1 MPTVNEALQDAQISH
16 AVDLQQYTNGVVR
29 RIVALLNRADA
40 SLSAALSEALSR
52 LDPDSFTV
60 ARLETLLT
68 SVRQINAQAYAQVQ
82 AELEGD
88 LRDLADYEAGWQFDL
103 FERVLPEPVKVRYPL
118 VRITAEQVYAATMAR
133 PFQGRL
139 LREWAQGLDEGRMR
153 TIREA
158 VRQGFVQ
165 GQTVDQIVRAIRGSR
180 AEQYADGLLNRSR
193 NDLVTIVHTAIGHT
207 AAVAREN
214 FYSANSVIVKAEK
227 WTSTLDTKTSEP
239 CRIRDNLRYEAGTH
253 KPIGHKV
260 PWLQGPGRI
269 HMRCRSTSTP
279 VTKSWRELGIP
290 VDEMSP
296 GERASMDGQ
305 VPADT
310 TYAEWLQR
318 QSYERQEQVLGVDR
332 ARMMQEG
339 ATLDTFYD
347 SRGRWLTLDELRE
360 RDSVRQ
366 AA

>member
-1 MPTVNEALQDAQISH
+1 MPTVNEQLQDEQISH
-16 AVDLQQYTNGVVR
+16 AVDLQQYANGVVR

-40 SLSAALSEALSR
+40 SLAAALSEALER
-52 LDPDSFTV
+52 LDADSFTV
-60 ARLETLLT
+60 ARLEAMLT
-68 SVRQINAQAYAQVQ
+68 QVRQINAQAYAQVQ
-82 AELEGD
+82 GELERD

-103 FERVLPEPVKVRYPL
+103 FERLLPEPVKVRFPL
-118 VRITAEQVYAATMAR
+118 VRVAAEQVYTAAMAR

-139 LREWAQGLDEGRMR
+139 LREWALGMDEVRMR
-153 TIREA
+153 VIREA

-180 AEQYADGLLNRSR
+180 AERYADGLLNRAR
-193 NDLVTIVHTAIGHT
+193 NDLATIVHTAVGHF
-207 AAVAREN
+207 AAVGREN
-214 FYSANSVIVKAEK
+214 FYAANSDIVKAEK
-227 WTSTLDTKTSEP
+227 WTSTLDTKTSGQ
-239 CRIRDNLRYEAGTH
+239 CRIRDNLHYEAGTH

-310 TYAEWLQR
+310 NYADWLKR
-318 QSYERQEQVLGVDR
+318 QPYERQEQVLGVER
-332 ARMMQEG
+332 ARMMQGG
-339 ATLDTFYD
+339 ASMESFYD
-347 SRGRWLTLDELRE
+347 SRGQWLTLDELRA
-360 RDSVRQ
+360 RDDQRQ